1 MVCSY
6 KKFYTLSYQMLI
18 YYAPFS
24 FHRYGLDSIPDDWLA
39 KYKFSDEVIGYI
51 STVVKAN

>member
-1 MVCSY
+1 
-6 KKFYTLSYQMLI
+6 MLI